1 MTQKMSS
8 EILRPHSQLK
18 DGSQLIQIAQ
28 TGVHRSPFS
37 LNTLASTLARTVPG
51 GGFVWNS
58 STLRCGFK
66 HTWMNRRCKA
76 EAQQKSKTFLIINLE
91 TQYLQVIEA

>member
-1 MTQKMSS
+1 MIQKMSS

-18 DGSQLIQIAQ
+18 DGSQLIQVAQ

-37 LNTLASTLARTVPG
+37 LNTLASTPAQTVPG
-51 GGFVWNS
+51 SGFVWNS
-58 STLRCGFK
+58 STLHCGFK
-66 HTWMNRRCKA
+66 HTRMNRRCKA
-76 EAQQKSKTFLIINLE
+76 EAQQKSKTYVIISLE